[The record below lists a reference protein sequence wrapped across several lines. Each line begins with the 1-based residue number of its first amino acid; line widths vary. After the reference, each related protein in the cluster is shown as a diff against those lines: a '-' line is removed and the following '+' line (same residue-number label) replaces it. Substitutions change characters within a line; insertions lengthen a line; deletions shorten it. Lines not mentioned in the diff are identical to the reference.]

1 MKKSEIKRMI
11 CLCLVISVTLLSCS
25 RKASN
30 KYNGSCKDVSK
41 ENTDSSYII
50 MKQDNDISQ
59 DSFAIEYR
67 QKICGYKVKAIL
79 KPSYE
84 DNLVLSANIYFT
96 KNNRTFMLH
105 SKCFGDTVFCK
116 GRYDPKEENLKILI
130 KYNHKT
136 VKADY
141 TANKDEQEPMLLYKP
156 FFFKD
161 LDFDEIPELIIVHNS
176 LAARWH
182 NGYDV
187 YHIVEGV
194 PILMDK
200 PPYYNADN
208 NGFGMT
214 DYPRFDYRKKTISC
228 PIPEGEV
235 KYDKMVIYGISTEKE
250 KIIVDGR
257 NHYFNKLEKIKL
269 LKFE

>member
-1 MKKSEIKRMI
+1 MRKSKFKRMI

-25 RKASN
+25 KKASN
-30 KYNGSCKDVSK
+30 KDYGSCKYVSK
-41 ENTDSSYII
+41 ERTDSSYIM

-59 DSFAIEYR
+59 DSFAVEYR
-67 QKICGYKVKAIL
+67 QKIFGYKVKAIL

-105 SKCFGDTVFCK
+105 SKSFGDTIFCN
-116 GRYDPKEENLKILI
+116 GRQDPKEKNLKILK

-136 VKADY
+136 VKSDY

-161 LDFDEIPELIIVHNS
+161 LDFDDIPELIIVHNS
-176 LAARWH
+176 LAVRWH

-214 DYPRFDYRKKTISC
+214 DYPKFDFKRKIITC
-228 PIPEGEV
+228 PIPEGELCYTDFIV
-235 KYDKMVIYGISTEKE
+235 YGISKKKD
-250 KIIVDGR
+250 KIKVNGR
-257 NHYFNKLEKIKL
+257 YHYLNKLVRQAKSTR
-269 LKFE
+269 F